1 MSEGVLAR
9 LRALLGDSG
18 VAAGIDGTPRAMPE
32 STEDVAEVMQLAH
45 AEGWKVR
52 VEGQATWLGP
62 DAPAQLALST
72 RALSTGA
79 LSTRH
84 RAPYPAPL
92 APGTR
97 HNRYRGTLPALILI
111 VKM

>member
-45 AEGWKVR
+45 AEGWNSWHS
-52 VEGQATWLGP
+52 A
-62 DAPAQLALST
+62 LAH
-72 RALSTGA
+72 STG
-79 LSTRH
+79 SCR
-84 RAPYPAPL
+84 
-92 APGTR
+92 
-97 HNRYRGTLPALILI
+97 
-111 VKM
+111 